1 MIRLKKKIRRKR
13 MKIIMI
19 KIIKMEEEIVYLIE
33 NQKYYFMLFE
43 LTIKNL

>member
-19 KIIKMEEEIVYLIE
+19 KIIKLEEEIVYLIE
-33 NQKYYFMLFE
+33 NEQ
-43 LTIKNL
+43 

>member
-33 NQKYYFMLFE
+33 NEQ
-43 LTIKNL
+43 